1 MTIVKI
7 NIDNKEFEIECRD
20 GEEKLLLNAEKR
32 IVSVI
37 DSFPEIRKLSESKKF
52 LMVSLI
58 LAEEGIRKNKESM
71 DFDNY
76 LESINIELE
85 KLENLIDAKK

>member
-1 MTIVKI
+1 
-7 NIDNKEFEIECRD
+7 
-20 GEEKLLLNAEKR
+20 
-32 IVSVI
+32 
-37 DSFPEIRKLSESKKF
+37 
-52 LMVSLI
+52 MVSLI

>member
-20 GEEKLLLNAEKR
+20 GEEKLLFNAEKR

-37 DSFPEIRKLSESKKF
+37 DNFPELRKLSESKKF

-58 LAEEGIRKNKESM
+58 LAEEGIRKNKESI